1 MQFLA
6 AAAAA
11 AGAAAETS
19 SVGFHNWTGAII
31 MELQQPSCFNE
42 SLVRVSTLPCT
53 IVSRMND
60 ENVAG
65 AVEVCFYV
73 THSQVLRIRRCCE
86 SVPRVCN
93 IINYIFSPQLQLSNE
108 KRLSKKQN
116 KALCQWLSI
125 RLL

>member
-31 MELQQPSCFNE
+31 MELQQPSCFDE

-65 AVEVCFYV
+65 AVEGLFLCKTLSSSTY
-73 THSQVLRIRRCCE
+73 SQ
-86 SVPRVCN
+86 
-93 IINYIFSPQLQLSNE
+93 
-108 KRLSKKQN
+108 
-116 KALCQWLSI
+116 
-125 RLL
+125 LL